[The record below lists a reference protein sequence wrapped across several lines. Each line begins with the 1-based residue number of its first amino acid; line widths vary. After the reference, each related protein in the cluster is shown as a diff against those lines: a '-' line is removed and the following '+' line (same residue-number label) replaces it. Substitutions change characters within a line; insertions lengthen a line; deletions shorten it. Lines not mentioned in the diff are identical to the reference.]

1 MCYYDSIRKRDGSE
15 DLSFLMH
22 DAMAEEPGKELIMA
36 EKKATKKPAEKTF
49 EKFKAR
55 VVGGNLNVRKKPDM
69 EADVAKVLKC
79 DETVEVIG
87 KAEGWYQIKG
97 GWIMAQFTERI

>member
-1 MCYYDSIRKRDGSE
+1 
-15 DLSFLMH
+15 
-22 DAMAEEPGKELIMA
+22 MA
-36 EKKATKKPAEKTF
+36 EKKTTVKKPAEKTEF

-55 VVGGNLNVRKKPDM
+55 VVGGTLNVRKQPSKDA
-69 EADVAKVLKC
+69 EIKKVLKV

-87 KAEGWYQIKG
+87 QDKEWYQIKD